1 MTNHDLT
8 RVELLCEEAKRS
20 RLKRSASQ
28 EYLDKGTVPLSVFLG
43 FIGILVGFGAQ
54 SGLDGPVVWARV
66 AGVEG
71 DAILMLETSMP
82 QASVALVTAD
92 GRIEQRF
99 FQSDRSHNALLFG
112 PLSEL
117 LTDGVRVGL
126 VLVGSGPGSYSGT
139 RVGIA
144 AAQGVGVARSCLVAA
159 VPSVL
164 AVDEI
169 GSESGMLIIGDARR
183 GTWWTASTL
192 HRRMIEAPSLVDE
205 RRLREAVAAAIDA
218 GCGVATMEP
227 SAYPLDP
234 DLARAVRRVAPTAAG
249 LWMAWSAAD
258 EVQRQAWMDEPP
270 RPIYLKPPHIT
281 PARRH

>member
-1 MTNHDLT
+1 MGIF
-8 RVELLCEEAKRS
+8 VG
-20 RLKRSASQ
+20 SA
-28 EYLDKGTVPLSVFLG
+28 
-43 FIGILVGFGAQ
+43 AQ
-54 SGLDGPVVWARV
+54 SALDGLVVWARV

-71 DAILMLETSMP
+71 DAILILETSMP
-82 QASVALVTAD
+82 QASVALVSAC

-112 PLSEL
+112 PLREL
-117 LTDGVRVGL
+117 LIGGVRIGL

-144 AAQGVGVARSCLVAA
+144 AAQGVALALSCPVAA

-164 AVDEI
+164 AVDEN
-169 GSESGMLIIGDARR
+169 GGGRGMLMIGDARR
-183 GTWWTASTL
+183 GSWWTVSTL
-192 HRRMIEAPSLVDE
+192 HRRMMEVPALVDE
-205 RRLREAVAAAIDA
+205 RQLREAVEAAIHA

-234 DLARAVRRVAPTAAG
+234 DFARVIRRVEPTAAG

-258 EVQRQAWMDEPP
+258 EAQRQAWIADPP

-281 PARRH
+281 PARRS